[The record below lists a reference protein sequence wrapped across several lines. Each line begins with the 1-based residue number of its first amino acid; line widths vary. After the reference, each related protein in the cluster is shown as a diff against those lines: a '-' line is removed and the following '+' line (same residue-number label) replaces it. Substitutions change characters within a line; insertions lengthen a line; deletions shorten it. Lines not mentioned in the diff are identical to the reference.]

1 MFSFID
7 RPKIMVLDISE
18 IYCKV
23 FKTKKNVLEGV
34 HKFLTF
40 YVYWK
45 DNFNSFNLCGS
56 QNRSVITYNGKH
68 GYFY

>member
-1 MFSFID
+1 MTDLTICFIH
-7 RPKIMVLDISE
+7 RQTKNNVLDISE

-40 YVYWK
+40 YLY
-45 DNFNSFNLCGS
+45 
-56 QNRSVITYNGKH
+56 
-68 GYFY
+68 